1 MNYDKEIMDKELTA
15 KVVLVKHEVG
25 GYPQG
30 NEYSFLVP
38 YGEDLKQGD
47 IVRVQTRRGTK
58 LAECTS
64 DSVEVSREFLRLLER
79 VAVGSDKNFT
89 GKVLGKY
96 EYRDFYEP
104 TEDDVTFVLCE
115 EE

>member
-15 KVVLVKHEVG
+15 KVVLVKHEVH
-25 GYPQG
+25 GYPRG

-47 IVRVQTRRGTK
+47 IVRVQTRQGPK

-64 DSVEVSREFLRLLER
+64 DSVEVSRELLRILER
-79 VAVGSDKNFT
+79 VAVGSNKNFT

-96 EYRDFYEP
+96 EYHDFYEP